1 MPMVLPTTRTVT
13 GKYINPVTGKAQT
26 GKVLFTPIPNRWSDS
41 AGNQILTGGGSRLL
55 AAGEFSLDLV
65 TTDATD
71 VTPASRSWQLREF
84 IDGVWT
90 TWIFS
95 LPSGDDP
102 VDITDLLTTPVAPS
116 PGQPLQGPP
125 GPQGP
130 AGPAGPAGATG
141 PQGPA
146 GPDADLRAS
155 GLNTGIT
162 SGGDISVN
170 PSNPLAIDIS
180 PLHGFIVNYADT
192 PEEPVVTEVL
202 TESVMTVELQSEAQ
216 SRAVTWWLLD
226 SELNVIQQP
235 TRPSGSDRRTMLVLG
250 VTTLFGSQ
258 IIVEQSI
265 PVIIQQ
271 PVNQLYDLM
280 DAIGAFNIS
289 GNLVSAAGSNLTV
302 NVSPGKVFSRGWNH
316 YIDSIL
322 TNEPHVVSTVG
333 AEPASWLKILRATNV
348 LAELPTPNLDPA
360 NYDNNGVLS
369 PIGGGANRST
379 VQRLWLFPTN
389 DGVAEIYVS
398 QYGQIVYNTLADA
411 LAAVGT
417 AAHVVNPFL
426 PGNGILIAFIAMT
439 RSATNLSDTTQA
451 RIIPA
456 AKFGVG
462 PASSN
467 EILAEYA
474 KLGGATF
481 TGPLV
486 AGSASA
492 VPVHT
497 LNGVTNTL
505 GFHGSAAV
513 AKQTVTGSRGGN
525 AALASLLTALANLGL
540 LTDGTSP

>member
-26 GKVLFTPIPNRWSDS
+26 GKVLLTPVPGRWTDS

-65 TTDATD
+65 TTDAED
-71 VTPASRSWQLREF
+71 VLPASRSWQLREF

-95 LPSGDDP
+95 LPSGVGP
-102 VDITDLLTTPVAPS
+102 VDITDLLTTPTAPS

-130 AGPAGPAGATG
+130 VGPAGPAG
-141 PQGPA
+141 PQGPPGTEGESVKIA
-146 GPDADLRAS
+146 GM
-155 GLNTGIT
+155 NTGII

-170 PSNPLAIDIS
+170 PLNPLAIDIN
-180 PLHGFIVNYADT
+180 PMHGIIVDYIAD
-192 PEEPVVTEVL
+192 PENPTVTEVQ
-202 TESVMTVELQSEAQ
+202 TSSVITVELDSEAQ
-216 SRAVTWWLLD
+216 SRAVTWWLMD
-226 SELNVIQQP
+226 EAQNIIQQP
-235 TRPSGSDRRTMLVLG
+235 VRPTGSDRRTKLVLG
-250 VTTLFGSQ
+250 VTTVFGSQ

-265 PVIIQQ
+265 PVIVQH

-289 GNLVSAAGSNLTV
+289 GNIITPNGSNLML

-316 YIDSIL
+316 YVEDVP
-322 TNEPHVVSTVG
+322 TAEPHVVSTVG
-333 AEPASWLKILRATNV
+333 GEPATWLKILRATSI
-348 LAELPTPNLDPA
+348 LSELPSPNLDPA

-369 PIGGGANRST
+369 AVGGGANRST

-389 DGVAEIYVS
+389 DSVSEIYVA
-398 QYGQIVYNTLADA
+398 QYGQTVYNTLTEAISN
-411 LAAVGT
+411 VGT
-417 AAHVVNPFL
+417 ATHVINPFL
-426 PGNGILIAFIAMT
+426 PGNGILVAFIAMT
-439 RSATNLSDTTQA
+439 RTATNLSDPAQA

-467 EILAEYA
+467 EAFAEYA
-474 KLGGATF
+474 KLAGATF

-486 AGSASA
+486 AGSSSGT
-492 VPVHT
+492 PVHRID
-497 LNGVTNTL
+497 GAANTL
-505 GFHGSAAV
+505 GFHGASAV

-525 AALASLLTALANLGL
+525 AALGSLLTALANLGL
-540 LTDGTSP
+540 LTDGTTP